1 MEERE
6 GPDAEEKGRERVV
19 VLDKTIERG
28 GLVVVRFTSTFHHAA
43 NIYRLC
49 DRLMDD

>member
-1 MEERE
+1 MEER
-6 GPDAEEKGRERVV
+6 GTGHGGKGRERVV

-49 DRLMDD
+49 DSLMDD